1 MKKIFKILLVLLL
14 LFLVAAG
21 CVAGYV
27 LSQFKPVSDNPDAEA
42 VRFEIPYGTSAYQ
55 ITKKLKEANLI
66 KNNKVFYYL
75 LLRPKYLKIFYK
87 NYDFPDKLD
96 FKSGMYKISPNMN
109 YADII
114 LLLSSGKSE
123 YVKLSIP
130 EGLTISKIGKILE
143 ENEICN
149 ADDFIAACK
158 NQTIVDEYNIPF
170 NSLEGY
176 LFPDTYYFDI
186 KTSAEKVARKMVNNF
201 FDKISSIDSL
211 KDVTPE
217 KLNEIVI
224 LASIVEREYKLKE
237 EAPLIA
243 SVFSNRIKINM
254 GLQSCAT
261 IEYIITE
268 INGLPHPERIL
279 ESDLKIDSPYNTY
292 KWAGLTP
299 GPISNPGIVALEA
312 SANPA
317 KTDYYFFQ
325 VIDASIGKHVFKK
338 TFNEHKQIHVLIK

>member
-1 MKKIFKILLVLLL
+1 MKKIIKVLLVLLL
-14 LFLVAAG
+14 LFLIAAG
-21 CVAGYV
+21 CVAGYA
-27 LSQFKPVSDNPDAEA
+27 LSQFKPVSNDPNAEA

-55 ITKKLKEANLI
+55 ITQNLKEANLI

-75 LLRPKYLKIFYK
+75 LLRPKYLKMFYK
-87 NYDFPDKLD
+87 NYDFPEKID

-114 LLLSSGKSE
+114 LLLASGKSE
-123 YVKLSIP
+123 YVKISIA
-130 EGLTISKIGKILE
+130 EGLTISKIGKLLE
-143 ENEICN
+143 ENEICK
-149 ADDFIAACK
+149 AEDFIAACK
-158 NQTIVDEYNIPF
+158 NQSIVNEYKIPF
-170 NSLEGY
+170 NTLEGY
-176 LFPDTYYFDI
+176 LFPDTYYFDVNMD
-186 KTSAEKVARKMVNNF
+186 AEKVARKMVNNF
-201 FDKISSIDSL
+201 FEKISSIESL

-217 KLNEIVI
+217 KLNEVVI

-317 KTDYYFFQ
+317 KTNYYFFQ
-325 VIDASIGKHVFKK
+325 VIDASIGKHVFKE
-338 TFNEHKQIHVLIK
+338 TFNEHKQIHVLVK

>member
-1 MKKIFKILLVLLL
+1 MKKLFKILLVLLL

-55 ITKKLKEANLI
+55 ITKNLKEANLI

-75 LLRPKYLKIFYK
+75 LLRPKYLKFFYK

-211 KDVTPE
+211 KDVAVY
-217 KLNEIVI
+217 N
-224 LASIVEREYKLKE
+224 SS
-237 EAPLIA
+237 LIA
-243 SVFSNRIKINM
+243 SN
-254 GLQSCAT
+254 A
-261 IEYIITE
+261 
-268 INGLPHPERIL
+268 
-279 ESDLKIDSPYNTY
+279 
-292 KWAGLTP
+292 
-299 GPISNPGIVALEA
+299 AL
-312 SANPA
+312 
-317 KTDYYFFQ
+317 
-325 VIDASIGKHVFKK
+325 
-338 TFNEHKQIHVLIK
+338 

>member
-1 MKKIFKILLVLLL
+1 MKKIVKVLLIILLL
-14 LFLVAAG
+14 LLIGAG
-21 CVAGYV
+21 CAVAYA
-27 LSQFKPVSDNPDAEA
+27 LSQFKPVSNNPDAEA
-42 VRFEIPYGTSAYQ
+42 VRFEIPYGTSAYE
-55 ITKKLKEANLI
+55 ITQNLKEADLI

-75 LLRPKYLKIFYK
+75 LLRPKYLKMFYK
-87 NYDFPDKLD
+87 NYDFPEKID

-114 LLLSSGKSE
+114 LLLASGKSE
-123 YVKLSIP
+123 YVKISIP

-143 ENEICN
+143 ENEICK
-149 ADDFIAACK
+149 AEDFIAACK
-158 NQTIVDEYNIPF
+158 NQEIVNEYKIPF
-170 NSLEGY
+170 NTLEGY

-186 KTSAEKVARKMVNNF
+186 NMSAEKVARKMVNNF
-201 FDKISSIDSL
+201 FDKISTIETL
-211 KDVTPE
+211 KDATPE
-217 KLNEIVI
+217 KLNEVVI
-224 LASIVEREYKLKE
+224 LASIVEREYKLTE

-243 SVFSNRIKINM
+243 SVFANRIKINM

-299 GPISNPGIVALEA
+299 GPISNPGIIALDA

-317 KTDYYFFQ
+317 KTNYYFFQ
-325 VIDASIGKHVFKK
+325 VIDASIGKHVFKE
-338 TFNEHKQIHVLIK
+338 TFNEHKQIHILVK

>member
-1 MKKIFKILLVLLL
+1 MKKIVKVLLIILLL
-14 LFLVAAG
+14 LLIGAG
-21 CVAGYV
+21 CAVAYA
-27 LSQFKPVSDNPDAEA
+27 LSQFKPVSNNPDAEA
-42 VRFEIPYGTSAYQ
+42 VRFEIPYGTSAYE
-55 ITKKLKEANLI
+55 ITQNLKEADLI

-75 LLRPKYLKIFYK
+75 LLRPKYLKMFYK
-87 NYDFPDKLD
+87 NYDFPEKID

-114 LLLSSGKSE
+114 LLLASGKSE
-123 YVKLSIP
+123 YVKISIP

-143 ENEICN
+143 ENKICK
-149 ADDFIAACK
+149 AEDFIAACK
-158 NQTIVDEYNIPF
+158 NQEIVNEYKIPF
-170 NSLEGY
+170 NTLEGY

-186 KTSAEKVARKMVNNF
+186 NMSAEKVARKMVNNF
-201 FDKISSIDSL
+201 FDKISTIETL
-211 KDVTPE
+211 KDATPE
-217 KLNEIVI
+217 KLNEVVI
-224 LASIVEREYKLKE
+224 LASIVEREYKLTE

-243 SVFSNRIKINM
+243 SVFANRIKINM

-299 GPISNPGIVALEA
+299 GPISNPGIIALDA

-317 KTDYYFFQ
+317 KTNYYFFQ
-325 VIDASIGKHVFKK
+325 VIDASIGKHVFKE
-338 TFNEHKQIHVLIK
+338 TFNEHKQIHILVK